1 MGNVLR
7 SLMVKVGADL
17 TDFDKSLKKMAKEL
31 KSAGKEITAT
41 GKTLTKSLTL
51 PILAVGAGA
60 LSASIDFE
68 SAFAGV
74 RKTVN
79 ATEEQFA
86 MLEQGIREMSEQMPM
101 AASDIARIAESAGQ
115 LGIKT
120 ESILTFTK
128 TMADLGVATNLT
140 GEEAASTFAQFANI
154 TQMPQENFDK
164 LGSTVVAL
172 GNNLA
177 TTERDIADM
186 ALRLAGAGKQVKLS
200 EAQILAFAGALSS
213 VGIEAQAGGSAFS
226 KVMVQMQLAAET
238 GSEDL
243 SRFAKVAGM
252 SAEEFKEAYQ
262 EDAAGALIGFIKGLS
277 ESEKQGMSAI
287 KVLDDMGITEVR
299 MRDALLRAAGASDI
313 FTGALEL
320 GSEAWEENT
329 ALTKEAEQRYGT
341 TQSQLEILKNKA
353 ADVGI
358 TLGNA
363 LVPALVGVLDAVK
376 PLLEQISKMAEG
388 FANADEKTQKTIL
401 TIAGIAAGIGPALV
415 IIGKL
420 TTGLSEVVGHFASA
434 IKIIS
439 GGGGFTAALGAL
451 IGPAGVVVL
460 AIGVLAGLALAIKSV
475 IDRNNEL
482 FAEVNKVKEANDNL
496 NGSFEKADETFKSTA
511 DSINANAEEARLLTA
526 RLEELDGQT
535 AKTKDDKEEYANI
548 VQRLNEL
555 YPNLNAFIEEETGKI
570 NLSTDAILANVEA
583 MQQKALTAAIQER
596 MTQKTAAYA
605 DAVIELEKAEKKVTD
620 TEEALRTKHIELDN
634 IYALIAASMGLTN
647 DEFNKLDANTRGQA
661 MASSQ
666 YRERLNELKQEVNNL
681 TITLPS
687 LKKAKDELS
696 VSVSNAK
703 TEIQEETRAV
713 REAINSLQDFGSAG
727 ANAGEALAQGMF
739 SKVGA
744 VRAAAQALA
753 DAAVVK
759 VKNTL
764 EIKSPSKVFERLG
777 EMATKGFAL
786 GIDDLMDGTQGM
798 VQMASPVTTPQ
809 YLQTGYSTA
818 NIVVNLDSKVL
829 ARAIGQPLTDTIRV
843 KTGIR

>member
-1 MGNVLR
+1 M
-7 SLMVKVGADL
+7 
-17 TDFDKSLKKMAKEL
+17 
-31 KSAGKEITAT
+31 
-41 GKTLTKSLTL
+41 
-51 PILAVGAGA
+51 
-60 LSASIDFE
+60 
-68 SAFAGV
+68 
-74 RKTVN
+74 
-79 ATEEQFA
+79 
-86 MLEQGIREMSEQMPM
+86 
-101 AASDIARIAESAGQ
+101 
-115 LGIKT
+115 
-120 ESILTFTK
+120 
-128 TMADLGVATNLT
+128 
-140 GEEAASTFAQFANI
+140 
-154 TQMPQENFDK
+154 
-164 LGSTVVAL
+164 
-172 GNNLA
+172 
-177 TTERDIADM
+177 
-186 ALRLAGAGKQVKLS
+186 
-200 EAQILAFAGALSS
+200 
-213 VGIEAQAGGSAFS
+213 
-226 KVMVQMQLAAET
+226 
-238 GSEDL
+238 
-243 SRFAKVAGM
+243 
-252 SAEEFKEAYQ
+252 
-262 EDAAGALIGFIKGLS
+262 
-277 ESEKQGMSAI
+277 
-287 KVLDDMGITEVR
+287 
-299 MRDALLRAAGASDI
+299 
-313 FTGALEL
+313 
-320 GSEAWEENT
+320 
-329 ALTKEAEQRYGT
+329 
-341 TQSQLEILKNKA
+341 
-353 ADVGI
+353 
-358 TLGNA
+358 
-363 LVPALVGVLDAVK
+363 
-376 PLLEQISKMAEG
+376 
-388 FANADEKTQKTIL
+388 
-401 TIAGIAAGIGPALV
+401 
-415 IIGKL
+415 
-420 TTGLSEVVGHFASA
+420 
-434 IKIIS
+434 
-439 GGGGFTAALGAL
+439 
-451 IGPAGVVVL
+451 
-460 AIGVLAGLALAIKSV
+460 ALAIKSV

-496 NGSFEKADETFKSTA
+496 NGSFEKADETFKLTA

-727 ANAGEALAQGMF
+727 VNAGEALAQGMF

-759 VKNTL
+759 VKQSL